1 MIETAATSP
10 RIQPVEPPYEPDVD
24 AYFAKLM
31 PPGSGL
37 EPLKL
42 FRTLAVN
49 FDLASRMRPLGAGL
63 LAHNTIAPRE
73 RELVILRTTA
83 LNGAEYEWGVHAT
96 FFKELTREEIRGSV
110 PGESYGWTESDAL
123 LIRLCDELNATAGVS
138 DELWDGLHRHWSDPQ
153 LIELLVLAGW
163 YRTISGVI
171 NAVQLEPEPW
181 ASRFPAGTR
190 ANTPARP

>member
-1 MIETAATSP
+1 MTETAASSP
-10 RIQPVEPPYEPDVD
+10 RIEPLEPPYEPDVD
-24 AYFAKLM
+24 TYLTKLM
-31 PPGSGL
+31 PAGSGL

-96 FFKELTREEIRGSV
+96 LFKELTGDEIRGSV
-110 PGESYGWTESDAL
+110 PGQSYGWSERDAL

-138 DELWDGLHRHWSDPQ
+138 DELWEGLRRHWSDPQ

-171 NAVQLEPEPW
+171 NALQLEPEPW
-181 ASRFPAGTR
+181 A
-190 ANTPARP
+190 ARLP

>member
-1 MIETAATSP
+1 MTETAATSP
-10 RIQPVEPPYEPDVD
+10 RISPLEPPYEPGVD
-24 AYFAKLM
+24 AYLAELM

-63 LAHNTIAPRE
+63 LAHGSIAPRE

-83 LNGAEYEWGVHAT
+83 LNAAEYEWGVHAT
-96 FFKELTREEIRGSV
+96 FFNELTREEIRGSV
-110 PGESYGWTESDAL
+110 PGESYGWSERDAL
-123 LIRLCDELNATAGVS
+123 LVRLCDELNATAGVS
-138 DELWDGLHRHWSDPQ
+138 DELWEGLHRHWSDAQ

-163 YRTISGVI
+163 YRTISYVI
-171 NAVQLEPEPW
+171 NSARIELELW
-181 ASRFPAGTR
+181 AARLPADR
-190 ANTPARP
+190 